1 MKRSMKTSMAIVA
14 GTATFCL
21 MAPGAGAAPFEKQL
35 ALQGL
40 TFHVTSANA
49 GSTSALKIVVDGLK
63 DPAPPIEKQIDGSVV
78 GAEIADLD
86 ANGFPEIYVYTQ
98 SAGSGS
104 WGFAIGYASNKNKSV
119 TEIFFPPMTK
129 RDSRGYM
136 GHDEFSVVE
145 QYLVRRFPIYRAGD
159 TNAKPT
165 GGLRQIQYRLRAGE
179 AGWTLRRIKAMDFPP
194 E

>member
-1 MKRSMKTSMAIVA
+1 MRTTIAIA
-14 GTATFCL
+14 ACFLSAT
-21 MAPGAGAAPFEKQL
+21 GAGAAPFEKQL

-49 GSTSALKIVVDGLK
+49 GSTGALKIVVDGLK
-63 DPAPPIEKQIDGSVV
+63 APMAPIEKQIDGTVV

-104 WGFAIGYASNKNKSV
+104 WGDAIGYASNNNKSV
-119 TEIFFPPMTK
+119 TEIFLPPMRK
-129 RDSRGYM
+129 RDARGYM

-159 TNAKPT
+159 VNAKPT
-165 GGLRQIQYRLRAGE
+165 GGLRQIQYRLRPGE
-179 AGWTLRRIKAMDFPP
+179 AGWILRRTRALELPP
-194 E
+194 G